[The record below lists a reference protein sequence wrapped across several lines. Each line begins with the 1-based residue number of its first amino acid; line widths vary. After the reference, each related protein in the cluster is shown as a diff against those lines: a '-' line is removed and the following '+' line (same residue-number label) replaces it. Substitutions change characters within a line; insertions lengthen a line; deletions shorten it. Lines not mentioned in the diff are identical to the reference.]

1 MRLLLNI
8 EENEAK
14 PSDTAHTLSTLSFS
28 PISADLSL
36 EERVTVSYKEPVE
49 KQELSKTKE
58 VMHLP
63 GVEGDRTLMQ
73 YVCQCHDYKFK
84 YSVNFH

>member
-49 KQELSKTKE
+49 KQELSKTKDLPE

-73 YVCQCHDYKFK
+73 YV
-84 YSVNFH
+84 